1 MKFVTFLATVFLF
14 SFHAFAQNVG
24 IGTNIPQSKL
34 LIKGGL
40 LLDSTVGGTPVS
52 GPGTRMMWIPSKG
65 AFRAGNAFT
74 DHWDDVN
81 IGNYSAALGNG
92 SIAVGENSFATGNA
106 NYASGQSA
114 VAMGSIT
121 QANGNQSVAMGYDCI
136 AIGENSF
143 VTGSQNYVTGLNAAS
158 LGYQNYIT
166 GMESLASGRFNEIN
180 AAFAVAFGMLNW
192 GKANAGS
199 VFGENNFGKS
209 YAGAVFGMY
218 NDTADANPTSPV
230 LTNRLFEIGNG
241 TNNSNR
247 KNALTVLASGNIG
260 VNTTVPVATFH
271 VQNGSVLF
279 DGTTGNTPVSGSG
292 TRMMWIPAKGAFRAG
307 SASSNYWD
315 DINIGVHSAAFGD
328 GNKASGLN
336 SFAAGNFNIAD
347 GESSVVFGHGNQ
359 AGINYAMAIGSS
371 NNAMGYYSF
380 AGGNGNTSAG
390 ENDFAFGYQNN
401 NIGIYSATFGSQN
414 KITGQMSFVAGIKN
428 ISKSWAG
435 TVVGSYNDTTD
446 LSPNSPGSF
455 NRTFQVGIGSNDQ
468 NRANALTVLQSGNIG
483 IGEVSPTVPLN
494 FKSTA
499 GNKISLFGN
508 GTNHFG
514 IGTQASLLQLYTDA
528 SSSDIA
534 FGYGNSNSFNE
545 NFRVKGNGDGIL
557 KGNITVQ
564 NGKGLIRSN
573 DGTQQKKV
581 TKDVLVNV
589 SLPAGSSTSIA
600 FTFPEAFS
608 AAPDTY
614 IGNVVSGAGGW
625 AEVVMSLANI
635 TTTGGNLY
643 IHNPR
648 SVLWTPNFTVKI
660 IAIGA
665 Q

>member
-1 MKFVTFLATVFLF
+1 MKFVTFLATIFLF

-34 LIKGGL
+34 HIKGGL

-180 AAFAVAFGMLNW
+180 AAFAVAFGMLNR

-218 NDTADANPTSPV
+218 NDTADANPASPV

-347 GESSVVFGHGNQ
+347 GESSVVFGHSNQ

-514 IGTQASLLQLYTDA
+514 IGTQASLLQMYTDA
-528 SSSDIA
+528 ASADIA
-534 FGYGNSNSFNE
+534 FGYGNSSAFSE
-545 NFRVKGNGDGIL
+545 NFRVKGNGDGTL
-557 KGNITVQ
+557 KGNLTVQ
-564 NGKGLIRSN
+564 NGKGIIRSA
-573 DGTQQKKV
+573 DGTQKKQITTSV
-581 TKDVLVNV
+581 IVNL
-589 SLPAGSSTSIA
+589 SLPAGTTSSVT
-600 FTFPEAFS
+600 FTFSESFS
-608 AAPDTY
+608 TAPDVY
-614 IGNVVSGAGGW
+614 VGNVTSGTGGW
-625 AEVVMSLANI
+625 AEVVMSLSNI
-635 TTTGGNLY
+635 STTGGTLY
-643 IHNPR
+643 VHNPR
-648 SVLWTPNFTVKI
+648 GVLWTPNFTVKI